1 MKPSVTPILDNRDAE
16 RVFLELMRRRPAY
29 LPAWRPGEG
38 QPGWALL
45 RIFARYMR
53 AVIER
58 LNEAPDKNLL
68 AFLGMLG
75 VNLIPAQAARA
86 PVVFKPLPNFG
97 NGQVAAGSRLG
108 AQVSGQSEPLVF
120 ETDSAIAVA
129 AARLVEIKTLW
140 PTRDEYADHTIEWA
154 GGRPFTLFEKRRHVP
169 HEFYLSHDTLLAFE
183 GKATIEIEFEL
194 STPGSEP
201 LAIQWEYWDGEVWQ
215 PFRDFDSADESAS
228 RDGTD
233 GLTRSGIITLR
244 AECGRSEK
252 TTVNGIDADWLR
264 GRLNRP
270 LAPDPAR
277 VLAEIDRIRIRSVLK
292 NPHSLY
298 EVKDLPDTEGFAT
311 EGFGA
316 EQIVMAARLID
327 IEGDPV
333 RAAAAR
339 LFQLSSEGIDLAE
352 TSTGV
357 ELPVQVQV
365 GDDGGARFGGF
376 DLDIGATYR
385 FEVVEHTLPP
395 IHYSFVAG
403 ERLTF
408 LEFVFD
414 FGFPADKAFSDALA
428 LDVTKT
434 FYPFGQHPLPGSVFY
449 LTSSNAFTKP
459 GAKAEIWLKIAR
471 INATQP
477 GSVELDAV
485 DIRVAWEYWNGLAWV
500 KLSTFDVVHL
510 ENQDDPGN
518 ENDPTLFKGDGL
530 FSFTVPLDMSV
541 TWVNGEEG
549 QWIRARLIRGAYG
562 FSRTVELAEDANFTI
577 VEVVPPGISKL
588 WLSYEY
594 KSDWQR
600 PEHCLTYN
608 DFQFELHSNDVRWPG
623 RFFPP
628 FRPVADTTPALYLG
642 FNQPLPNDLVS
653 LYVDAQEQEGPM
665 PPLVWEAWN
674 GETWKELRAS
684 EETAD
689 LQRPGMVSFIAP
701 DVPPRPKSTI
711 TGAIGF
717 EITVEDALEAA
728 LFKAGD
734 LLLVEQDKTRELGT
748 VLQVQGELIS
758 LETPLS
764 EVYTGGTVS
773 LAPLP
778 RFGTP
783 LDWIRVR
790 LKQDGAPP
798 ERIVN
803 GIHLNATWASQV
815 QTIENEMLGSGTG
828 QANQV
833 LFFTQVPVVSGERIE
848 VRELEGARAEVE
860 LPILREELL
869 KQGLNEDDMRVELD
883 PRDGRV
889 AEVWVRWQ
897 YRPHLYFSGP
907 DDRHY
912 TIERASGRLA
922 FGGKGI
928 GRIPTAGPNNIQ
940 ARRYRAGGG
949 VSGNVA
955 AGRINQLLGGAPFVQ
970 EVTNP
975 RAAEGGADG
984 EVVTCV
990 KSRGPETIRHQGR
1003 ALSAPDF
1010 EALAREASPGV
1021 AAVRALPVTAPNLR
1035 PAAGWVTVI
1044 IVPQSEDPRP
1054 QPTFELRRQ
1063 VHDYL
1068 AARAPATL
1076 SAQRI
1081 GVLGPSYLPIGV
1093 AAAVVPRNI
1102 REAGVVERRVRQAV
1116 ERFLHP
1122 LSGGPEGRGWPFGRD
1137 VFLSDLAA
1145 VLEAVDGVDYVRDLE
1160 LLLNG
1165 TPRGEQIAVP
1175 PDRIVVAGPLRIEMQ
1190 AGERTRI
1197 E

>member
-1 MKPSVTPILDNRDAE
+1 MKASVAPIVDNRDAE
-16 RVFLELMRRRPAY
+16 RVFLELMHRGPAY

-45 RIFARYMR
+45 RIFARYMQT
-53 AVIER
+53 VIER

-68 AFLGMLG
+68 AFLDMLG
-75 VNLIPAQAARA
+75 INLIPAQAARA

-97 NGQVAAGSRLG
+97 NGQVAARTRLG
-108 AQVSGQSEPLVF
+108 AQVSGQLEPLVF
-120 ETDSAIAVA
+120 ETDSAIALA
-129 AARLVEIKTLW
+129 AAHLLEVKTLW

-154 GGRPFTLFEKRRHVP
+154 GGRTFTLFEKRRHVP
-169 HEFYLSHDTLLAFE
+169 HEVYLSHDTLLAFA
-183 GKATIEIEFEL
+183 GKSTVEIEFEL

-201 LAIQWEYWDGEVWQ
+201 LAIQWEYWDGQGWQ
-215 PFRDFDSADESAS
+215 LFREFDPTDESAS

-233 GLTRSGIITLR
+233 GLTRSGVITLR

-252 TTVNGIDADWLR
+252 ITINGIEAYWLR

-270 LAPDPAR
+270 LPPDPAR
-277 VLAEIDRIRIRSVLK
+277 VLAEIDRVRIRSVLK

-298 EVKDLPDTEGFAT
+298 EVKELPNPDGFAIS
-311 EGFGA
+311 G
-316 EQIVMAARLID
+316 RLID
-327 IEGDPV
+327 RDGDPV
-333 RAAAAR
+333 RASFAR
-339 LFQLSSEGIDLAE
+339 LSQITNAGIEVLAE
-352 TSTGV
+352 
-357 ELPVQVQV
+357 VQVV
-365 GDDGGARFGGF
+365 GDGGARFGGI
-376 DLDIGATYR
+376 DLDPGVTYR
-385 FEVVEHTLPP
+385 FEVDETTLPP
-395 IHYSFVAG
+395 ISYDFVAG
-403 ERLTF
+403 SQPIY

-414 FGFPADKAFSDALA
+414 FGFFPEKAFGDGLT

-434 FYPFGQHPLPGSVFY
+434 FYPLGQYPLPGSVFY
-449 LTSSNAFTKP
+449 LTNSNAFSKP
-459 GAKAEIWLKIAR
+459 GAKMQIWLKIAR
-471 INATQP
+471 INTAQP
-477 GSVELDAV
+477 GSVELNAG
-485 DIRVAWEYWNGLAWV
+485 DIRVAWESWNGLKWAN
-500 KLSTFDVVHL
+500 LSIFDVVHL
-510 ENQDDPGN
+510 GNQDDPGA
-518 ENDPTLFKGDGL
+518 ENDPSLFKGDGI
-530 FSFTVPLDMSV
+530 FSFTVPLDMSA
-541 TWVNGEEG
+541 TRVNGEDG
-549 QWIRARLIRGAYG
+549 LWIRARLLQGAYG
-562 FSRTVELAEDANFTI
+562 FSRTVEFGENADFTI
-577 VEVVPPGISKL
+577 VEVVSPGISTL

-594 KSDWQR
+594 RSDWER

-623 RFFPP
+623 GFFPP
-628 FRPVADTTPALYLG
+628 FRPLADTTPALYLG
-642 FNQPLPNDLVS
+642 FDQPLPNDLVS
-653 LYVDAQEQEGPM
+653 FYMDIQEQEGPT
-665 PPLVWEAWN
+665 PPLVWEAWD
-674 GETWKELRAS
+674 GETWEELRAND
-684 EETAD
+684 ETVD

-711 TGAIGF
+711 TGANGS
-717 EITVEDALEAA
+717 EITAEDALQAA
-728 LFKAGD
+728 VFKAGD
-734 LLLVEQDKTRELGT
+734 LLVVEQDKTRELVT
-748 VLQVQGELIS
+748 VLQVQGQLIS

-764 EVYTGGTVS
+764 EAYTGGTVS

-783 LDWIRVR
+783 RDWVRVR
-790 LKQDGAPP
+790 LKEDGAPP
-798 ERIVN
+798 ERIVT

-815 QTIENEMLGSGTG
+815 QTIENEVLGSGTG
-828 QANQV
+828 QANHV
-833 LFFTQVPVVSGERIE
+833 LFFTQVPVLPGERIE

-860 LPILREELL
+860 LPILREELR
-869 KQGLNEDDMRVELD
+869 KQGLNEDDIRLEFD
-883 PRDGRV
+883 RRDGRV
-889 AEVWVRWQ
+889 AEVWIRWQ
-897 YRPHLYFSGP
+897 YRPHLFFSGA

-912 TIERASGRLA
+912 TIERASGRLQ
-922 FGGKGI
+922 FGGKGH
-928 GRIPTAGPNNIQ
+928 GRIPTVGPNNIQ
-940 ARRYRAGGG
+940 ARLYRAGGG
-949 VSGNVA
+949 VNGNVG
-955 AGRINQLLGGAPFVQ
+955 AGHINQLLGAAPFVQ

-984 EVVTCV
+984 EVVTSV

-1003 ALSAPDF
+1003 ALSASDF

-1035 PAAGWVTVI
+1035 PASGWVTVI

-1068 AARAPATL
+1068 TARAPATL
-1076 SAQRI
+1076 SAERI
-1081 GVLGPSYLPIGV
+1081 GVVGPSYLPIGV
-1093 AAAVVPRNI
+1093 AAAIVPRDI
-1102 REAGVVERRVRQAV
+1102 REAGVVERRVRETV

-1122 LSGGPEGRGWPFGRD
+1122 LSGGPEGQGWPFGRD

-1190 AGERTRI
+1190 ARERTRI